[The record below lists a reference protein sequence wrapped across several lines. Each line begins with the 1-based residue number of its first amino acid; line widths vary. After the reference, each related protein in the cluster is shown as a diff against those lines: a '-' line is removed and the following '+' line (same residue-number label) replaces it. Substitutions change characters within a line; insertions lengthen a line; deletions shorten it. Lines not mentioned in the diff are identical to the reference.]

1 MMARFKWYLDP
12 LYYPSTKK
20 IIRVGPPL
28 AKLSG
33 SVHVFIDVV
42 GVFCFVSLNTYTFSF
57 KKRKTFVPKIN
68 KDHGTLLH
76 KYL

>member
-1 MMARFKWYLDP
+1 MARFKWYLDP
-12 LYYPSTKK
+12 LFYPSTKK
-20 IIRVGPPL
+20 IIRIGPTL

-33 SVHVFIDVV
+33 SVHVFIVVV
-42 GVFCFVSLNTYTFSF
+42 GVFCFFFHILFSF
-57 KKRKTFVPKIN
+57 KKRITFVPKNN